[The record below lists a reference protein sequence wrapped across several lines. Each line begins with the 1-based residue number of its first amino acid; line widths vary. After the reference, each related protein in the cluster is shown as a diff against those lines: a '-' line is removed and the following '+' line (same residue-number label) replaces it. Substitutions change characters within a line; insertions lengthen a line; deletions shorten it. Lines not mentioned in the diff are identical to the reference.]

1 MEIGLQVIEKQN
13 QDTNQTSQQGDSDT
27 LESLKMKDML
37 KELEENVN
45 NIVTLNSVARKL
57 DIKPNKEEIKKVIEL
72 DHERNKRAL
81 NLIIFGFKEEVDE
94 DTLGIV
100 QTKLHNRL
108 QIETTCLT
116 EATRLGKLTEN
127 KRDQS
132 E

>member
-57 DIKPNKEEIKKVIEL
+57 DIKPNKEEIKKSDRI
-72 DHERNKRAL
+72 RP
-81 NLIIFGFKEEVDE
+81 
-94 DTLGIV
+94 
-100 QTKLHNRL
+100 
-108 QIETTCLT
+108 
-116 EATRLGKLTEN
+116 
-127 KRDQS
+127 
-132 E
+132 